1 METTNMNLTGK
12 ASIDKP
18 WLKYYPEELHNMETP
33 KITLEEFLK
42 MKNPDDS
49 KIAFEYYGNKIT
61 WKTLWEEVDKAAKSL
76 KVLGFGDGNRLPMFL
91 PSTPA
96 HYIILLAAER
106 IGTAIICR
114 DDIPEELCFA
124 IRKSKSNT
132 AFVMDYT
139 SKALTESY

>member
-96 HYIILLAAER
+96 HYIILLAVETIFR
-106 IGTAIICR
+106 KNYVSRSESLNPTLLLLWII
-114 DDIPEELCFA
+114 LQ
-124 IRKSKSNT
+124 KK
-132 AFVMDYT
+132 T
-139 SKALTESY
+139 SSFSVRQLR

>member
-1 METTNMNLTGK
+1 
-12 ASIDKP
+12 
-18 WLKYYPEELHNMETP
+18 
-33 KITLEEFLK
+33 

-139 SKALTESY
+139 SKEDEQLFRETTPMTRMISVSLLLR

>member
-1 METTNMNLTGK
+1 MKKL
-12 ASIDKP
+12 SFF
-18 WLKYYPEELHNMETP
+18 HTP
-33 KITLEEFLK
+33 SF
-42 MKNPDDS
+42 
-49 KIAFEYYGNKIT
+49 
-61 WKTLWEEVDKAAKSL
+61 SL
-76 KVLGFGDGNRLPMFL
+76 FQNQYSLPMFL

-139 SKALTESY
+139 